1 MLHLFHLFVYQP
13 IYNMLV
19 FFYDF
24 LPGQDFGIA
33 IILTTLVLKF
43 LMVPLSRQQ
52 IESQKKMQEIQP
64 KIKALQEKMKHNK
77 EEQTKALLEL
87 YKTEKANPFS
97 GCLPLIVQIVFL
109 IAIYR
114 VIINISS
121 AQFLV
126 QSEDLYVFVTNP
138 GLINHYF
145 LTFIDLAK
153 PNIVFAVLSAIAQY
167 FQTKMLLV
175 NQGKK
180 PEPKTKTSDEPDFN
194 AIMSKQMLYMGPAI
208 TLFIGITFPAALS
221 LYWLTST
228 LFMLIQQKLIFD
240 KNKKSQATV

>member
-1 MLHLFHLFVYQP
+1 MTNLFHIFVYQP
-13 IYNMLV
+13 IYNTLV

-24 LPGQDFGIA
+24 LPGHDFGIA
-33 IILTTLVLKF
+33 IILTTLLLKF
-43 LMVPLSRQQ
+43 LMVPLSRKQ

-87 YKTEKANPFS
+87 YKTEKANPFA

-109 IAIYR
+109 IAVYR
-114 VIINISS
+114 VIINISN
-121 AQFLV
+121 AQFFV
-126 QSEDLYVFVTNP
+126 QTSDLYSFVANP
-138 GLINHYF
+138 GVINHYF
-145 LTFIDLAK
+145 LLFIDLAK

-167 FQTKMLLV
+167 FQTKMLLL
-175 NQGKK
+175 NQGNQQ
-180 PEPKTKTSDEPDFN
+180 EPKENTGEPDFN
-194 AIMSKQMLYMGPAI
+194 AIMSKQMLYMGPLI

-228 LFMLIQQKLIFD
+228 LFMLVQQKLIFD
-240 KNKKSQATV
+240 KNKQ